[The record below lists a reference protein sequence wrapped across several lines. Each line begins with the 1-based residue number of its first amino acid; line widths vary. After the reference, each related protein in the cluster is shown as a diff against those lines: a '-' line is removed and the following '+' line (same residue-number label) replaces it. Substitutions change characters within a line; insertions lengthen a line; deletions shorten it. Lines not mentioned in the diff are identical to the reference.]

1 MSIVSA
7 ELISSFRSKLDDI
20 LSDALTDIDCSR
32 FLVARSSDVDKAVT
46 MVTAW
51 WEWRNAELP
60 GSKSGVTPANILVA
74 TANDNLL
81 THPSRHLLPHALH
94 GEDREGRPIYWEKT
108 GTISANFNAI
118 KSVWTVDD
126 LIQMHIR

>member
-1 MSIVSA
+1 MGTIDTDLLNSFRA
-7 ELISSFRSKLDDI
+7 ELDTR
-20 LSDALTDIDCSR
+20 LSDVLTDADCSR
-32 FLVARSSDVDKAVT
+32 FLVARGLNVDKAVV

-60 GSKSGVTPANILVA
+60 GSKSSVTPANILVA
-74 TANDNLL
+74 TDGDNLL
-81 THPSRHLLPHALH
+81 THPKRALLPHALH

-108 GTISANFNAI
+108 GQISANFSAI
-118 KSVWTVDD
+118 KEVWSVDD